1 VETDCEEVR
10 ELRKDVN
17 CANDSLQMLAD
28 FSSWELIREEDD
40 IAIFVKGSTNEFYIR
55 TEMLMPYSPF
65 CLLAVFAEVDLLSNW

>member
-1 VETDCEEVR
+1 
-10 ELRKDVN
+10 
-17 CANDSLQMLAD
+17 MLAD